1 MTGKLE
7 VAADRAALNVK
18 AAELFRDAAKAAI
31 AARGKFTVALSGGST
46 PKSLYALLA
55 MPEWNKQIDWTR
67 VHFYWGDERCVP
79 ITHPDSNFAMV
90 DRELLSKIA
99 ASPENVH
106 RFPVELEEPEKIA
119 AKYEEEIKR
128 NFNETA
134 MPRFDLILLGLGENG
149 HTASLF
155 PHCPALH
162 ETKRLVVADW
172 VQEVN
177 SHRLTFTAPLI
188 NAGRQLVFLVSGAG
202 KAQVLQDVL
211 NGPRQPEQLPA
222 QLIKPAGGTLTW
234 LADKDAAR
242 LALRA

>member
-1 MTGKLE
+1 MIGKLE
-7 VAADRAALNVK
+7 VAADRVALNIK
-18 AAELFRDAAKAAI
+18 AAESFRDAAKQSI
-31 AARGKFTVALSGGST
+31 AERGRFTVALSGGST

-55 MPEWNKQIDWTR
+55 TPEWNKQIDWSH

-79 ITHPDSNFAMV
+79 ITHPDSNYAMV
-90 DRELLSKIA
+90 ERELLSKINA
-99 ASPENVH
+99 PRANIH
-106 RFPVELEEPEKIA
+106 RFPVELNDPDSIA
-119 AKYEEEIKR
+119 AAYEQEIKR
-128 NFNETA
+128 NFGA
-134 MPRFDLILLGLGENG
+134 DGMPKFDLILLGLGENG

-162 ETKRLVVADW
+162 ETKRLVVGNW
-172 VQEVN
+172 VEEVK

-222 QLIKPAGGTLTW
+222 QLIAPIAGALTW

-242 LALRA
+242 LALPA